1 MAFFLHLPQQIN
13 LSMRYLIPIV
23 VSAFLTLACNT
34 QKEAQNTTNKPIK
47 SNETDTLYFT
57 MERTPCFGMCPT
69 DKVQIFSDGKV
80 IYEGI
85 RFVDRMGLYEGE
97 ISEGQLIRLENQLRD
112 MRFFMLQDEYDGPVT
127 DLPSTIFS
135 VLWGEKEKRI
145 VNRFN
150 GDPSLKTLE
159 ALIVQL
165 LDEVGSWRSVEP
177 QD

>member
-1 MAFFLHLPQQIN
+1 MRYSIIIALAAFF
-13 LSMRYLIPIV
+13 
-23 VSAFLTLACNT
+23 FLACNT
-34 QKEAQNTTNKPIK
+34 QKEAQNTTENTEK
-47 SNETDTLYFT
+47 SKEIDTLYFT

-85 RFVDRMGLYEGE
+85 RFVDKMGVYEGE

-135 VLWGEKEKRI
+135 VLWGDKQKRV

-159 ALIVQL
+159 ALVVQL
-165 LDEVGSWRSVEP
+165 LDEVGSWRSIDP
-177 QD
+177 QN